1 MGCCGQK
8 RAALRTR
15 VRTDPA
21 PPHPPEIGFDGT
33 SDVVEYQGNHPMLVY
48 GPGGRSYTFS
58 PGRRSAVVAAS
69 DVQELLRHPLFR
81 LEERRPNGTPQ
92 KSA

>member
-1 MGCCGQK
+1 
-8 RAALRTR
+8 
-15 VRTDPA
+15 
-21 PPHPPEIGFDGT
+21 
-33 SDVVEYQGNHPMLVY
+33 MLVY